1 MLSGGHIL
9 NGIGAVLR
17 SWRIQNADTITV
29 KVKVSQNL
37 FAFFNGHADGG
48 R

>member
-1 MLSGGHIL
+1 MLSEGHIL
-9 NGIGAVLR
+9 SGIGAVLR

-29 KVKVSQNL
+29 KVSQNL